1 MVKAFIIGTRNS
13 GEFLHA
19 GAKIL
24 EEGGSALDAV
34 EAATRLVELNPN
46 DTSVGLSGIPNI
58 LGVQEMDATI
68 MRGDT
73 RNSGA
78 VGALKGFKHPI
89 SVARKVLDEA
99 PHVLLVGAGAER
111 FARTMGCEEANLET
125 ELSKKVYQAFVDD
138 AFDDEGVI
146 DESQKWVVK
155 YARSQNLR
163 GWYERLSD
171 EHHGTV
177 NILAMDADGNIA
189 SAVSTS
195 GTALKFP
202 GRLGDSPIIGAGNYC
217 DNRYGAAACTGMGE
231 LAIRNSTARTIIHY
245 LENGLSPEE
254 AAFLAM
260 KDIHDLSAVGS
271 MNCLVMDNMGN
282 TVSATTNPD
291 RESVYWYHGVD
302 MTEPEKRIGINVNP

>member
-1 MVKAFIIGTRNS
+1 LVKPFIIGTRNA
-13 GEFLHA
+13 GQFLHA

-24 EEGGSALDAV
+24 KEGGSALDAV

-46 DTSVGLSGIPNI
+46 DTSVGLAGIPNI

-68 MRGDT
+68 MCGKT

-99 PHVLLVGAGAER
+99 PHVLLVGSGAER
-111 FARTMGCEEANLET
+111 FARIMGCEEGDLET
-125 ELSKKVYQAFVDD
+125 ELSKKIYQAFIDD

-146 DESQKWVVK
+146 DESQSWVVK

-163 GWYERLSD
+163 KWYEELAD
-171 EHHGTV
+171 DHHGTV
-177 NILAMDADGNIA
+177 NIMALDVNRDIA

-217 DNRYGAAACTGMGE
+217 DNRYGAAACTGRGE

-245 LENGLSPEE
+245 LENGLNPEE
-254 AAFLAM
+254 AAFVAM
-260 KDIHDLSAVGS
+260 KDIHDLNGVGG
-271 MNCLVMDNMGN
+271 MNCIVLDNKGN
-282 TVSATTNPD
+282 TVSATTTSG
-291 RESVYWYHGVD
+291 RESVYWYFDVD
-302 MTEPEKRIGINVNP
+302 MTEAEQRIGINVQK